1 MSDKYR
7 DFELTSPRPEKK
19 RDHSIEIKRSESH
32 PSHTELKQSL
42 ITPLIER
49 LSQIVEKDLS
59 QGTKTPQARSAEQE
73 YIRPSQTIFK
83 AKGNLLK
90 SKVAKAHQS
99 PTLNAPPNQPGNSN
113 ATVAGTRLS
122 SPSKSEAL
130 RRERDRERTKKMHED
145 SRTAT
150 SPPYRP
156 IDQNPSFKVLSKRL
170 QNEFTD
176 MPDEVARSQIE
187 VKSELSFR
195 DRDMQVEVPESNWS
209 EISSLQFHTPSGRTS
224 EFKSKSRPK
233 LTDNQ
238 LKKQKKTYIS
248 NKARLSN
255 VIDLEPH
262 VSKKIKISED
272 EIFQIPSASG
282 KNGKEKKKEMKILS
296 KKPSPIEEE
305 TEGREGVPLRKRGA
319 YQVMFT
325 GMEKSAELNK
335 VKRDLVIYGA
345 RIVEECDKPFN
356 ILVMDEFRRTVNFLI
371 GLNRGVDVVNIRWV
385 YDSIMHRKLLPI
397 EKYIYR
403 DVEAERDFNFSL
415 AESLQTA
422 RKTVKSF
429 LFGFK
434 VWISEKILPSYEEIK
449 QLVISADGTVI
460 KSKPK
465 HKDQETSEIIIIAMS
480 DDHATVGHWV
490 NLGYRVYRT
499 ELLYDA
505 SLYQSLELDLDDYL
519 LGEP

>member
-1 MSDKYR
+1 
-7 DFELTSPRPEKK
+7 
-19 RDHSIEIKRSESH
+19 
-32 PSHTELKQSL
+32 
-42 ITPLIER
+42 
-49 LSQIVEKDLS
+49 
-59 QGTKTPQARSAEQE
+59 
-73 YIRPSQTIFK
+73 
-83 AKGNLLK
+83 
-90 SKVAKAHQS
+90 
-99 PTLNAPPNQPGNSN
+99 
-113 ATVAGTRLS
+113 
-122 SPSKSEAL
+122 
-130 RRERDRERTKKMHED
+130 
-145 SRTAT
+145 
-150 SPPYRP
+150 
-156 IDQNPSFKVLSKRL
+156 
-170 QNEFTD
+170 
-176 MPDEVARSQIE
+176 
-187 VKSELSFR
+187 
-195 DRDMQVEVPESNWS
+195 
-209 EISSLQFHTPSGRTS
+209 
-224 EFKSKSRPK
+224 
-233 LTDNQ
+233 
-238 LKKQKKTYIS
+238 
-248 NKARLSN
+248 
-255 VIDLEPH
+255 
-262 VSKKIKISED
+262 
-272 EIFQIPSASG
+272 
-282 KNGKEKKKEMKILS
+282 MKILS

-325 GMEKSAELNK
+325 GMEKSGELNK
-335 VKRDLVIYGA
+335 VKRDLVMYGA